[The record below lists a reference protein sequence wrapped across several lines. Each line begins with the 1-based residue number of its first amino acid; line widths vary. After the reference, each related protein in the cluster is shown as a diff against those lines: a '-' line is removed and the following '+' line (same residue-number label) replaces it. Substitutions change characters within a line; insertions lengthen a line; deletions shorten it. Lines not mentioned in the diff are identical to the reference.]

1 MCPHESPGR
10 LLESVSDYRSRWMVI
25 LDRIRL
31 IGRLFFLYDF
41 NMASAKT
48 NVNFA
53 IELAVGKPNSLGNTL
68 KIVKIVESNP
78 KTFPQLLKLL
88 LHEDSL
94 VAMRAING
102 TKRLMRADKNFF
114 DPQKEALIKVYSKT
128 KHNVVKL
135 GLITLYFD
143 FIKEFSASELK
154 QIKRLTLKWV
164 GESDD
169 WMILAQGLKLLEKL
183 AKIDPTIQPEVFV
196 VAKRL
201 QKDSR
206 KAVATKAKKVLSG
219 L

>member
-31 IGRLFFLYDF
+31 IGRLFFYYSEMVTGKAILDF
-41 NMASAKT
+41 E
-48 NVNFA
+48 F
-53 IELAVGKPNSLGNTL
+53 ELSQGKPNSLGNTL
-68 KIVKIVESNP
+68 KIVKMVESDP
-78 KTFPQLLKLL
+78 KMYPQLLNLL
-88 LHEDSL
+88 LHKDSL
-94 VAMRAING
+94 VAMRAMNG
-102 TKRLMRADKNFF
+102 TKRLMRADKDYF
-114 DPQKEALIKVYSKT
+114 DPQKESLIKVYSKT

-143 FIKEFSASELK
+143 FLKEFSSSELK
-154 QIKRLTLKWV
+154 RIKTLTFKWV

-183 AKIDPTIQPEVFV
+183 AKIDPTIQPEVIA

-206 KAVATKAKKVLSG
+206 KAVASKAKKVLSG